1 MDIEIKIE
9 IGVTMKQN
17 LQRMVRYQ
25 GSGGEG
31 GRGRTTQ
38 RSV

>member
-9 IGVTMKQN
+9 IGVTMKKN
-17 LQRMVRYQ
+17 IQRLVWYQ
-25 GSGGEG
+25 GSGGVG